1 MTPEVVQST
10 AFSPSYPASSLLILG
25 DEDGWLENDKW
36 NFWLAEQGKTIGQGF
51 TLKVDSCK
59 RWIAGC
65 KIKNKGKGQKPDWSS
80 KGFRVSGS
88 KNENGPWEILVE
100 DELDDNRGK
109 IPASLLDFTFKKPVE
124 IQFLKF
130 DLVSYWDQGGGL
142 QYFAAIPVTSKKQKV
157 INNKNMCTRW
167 VCS

>member
-1 MTPEVVQST
+1 M
-10 AFSPSYPASSLLILG
+10 
-25 DEDGWLENDKW
+25 
-36 NFWLAEQGKTIGQGF
+36 AEQGKTTGQGF

-157 INNKNMCTRW
+157 IKKKTCAQGGSVAETTTAVRTTIPATSKKHQCMACMIWSKRN
-167 VCS
+167 